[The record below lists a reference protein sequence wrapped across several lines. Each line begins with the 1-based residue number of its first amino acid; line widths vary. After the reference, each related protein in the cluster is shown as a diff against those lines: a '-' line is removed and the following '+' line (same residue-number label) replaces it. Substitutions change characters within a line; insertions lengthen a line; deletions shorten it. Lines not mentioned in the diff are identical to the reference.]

1 MNATM
6 PCTAKQ
12 ATFLEQIVLSRD
24 VPPEVRSAAVSAA
37 SGSLS
42 AQECS
47 AAIERGLKFPF
58 SVRSAPAE
66 KGYYLV
72 AGSVFAVVLGKES
85 GKLYAKKLI
94 VAGKKGSWVYAPGAV
109 YTLKPDQK
117 LTLEQAVALGHTLGC
132 CMVCGRTLS
141 DPKSVSMGIGPVCAK
156 KL

>member
-24 VPPEVRSAAVSAA
+24 VPPDVRSAAVSATT
-37 SGSLS
+37 GSLS

-47 AAIERGLKFPF
+47 SAIERGLKFPF
-58 SVRSAPAE
+58 SVRSSPAE

-72 AGSVFAVVLGKES
+72 AGSVFAVVVGKES
-85 GKLYAKKLI
+85 GKLYAKKLLI
-94 VAGKKGSWVYAPGAV
+94 VGKKGSWVYAPGAV
-109 YTLKPDQK
+109 YTLKPEQK
-117 LTLEQAVALGHTLGC
+117 LTLEQAVAMGHTLGV
-132 CMVCGRTLS
+132 CMICGRTLT
-141 DPKSVSMGIGPVCAK
+141 DQKSVAAGIGPTCAK